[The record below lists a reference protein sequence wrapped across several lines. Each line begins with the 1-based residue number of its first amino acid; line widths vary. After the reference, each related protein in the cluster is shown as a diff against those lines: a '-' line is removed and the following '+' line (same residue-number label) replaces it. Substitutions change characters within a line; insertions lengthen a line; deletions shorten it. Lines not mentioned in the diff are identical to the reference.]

1 MRPPLT
7 KRTFSKLSSYSVMWR
22 SLFCTCWPSSSSN
35 KRLMVISND
44 FFFYSFI
51 IIDLYFMSSWN
62 WKSTVLLRSSNLMLS
77 CLYYPSW
84 LIQSQCTLMSRE
96 QLNCLNDDRLI
107 WSLRR
112 LDKMKVLPVIV
123 ENNKT
128 PKLSIYCE
136 VKRSRFVYVL

>member
-1 MRPPLT
+1 MRPPL
-7 KRTFSKLSSYSVMWR
+7 TFSKLSSYSVMWR
-22 SLFCTCWPSSSSN
+22 SVFCTCWPSSSSSS
-35 KRLMVISND
+35 RLMVISND

-77 CLYYPSW
+77 W

-96 QLNCLNDDRLI
+96 QLNWLNDDRLI

-112 LDKMKVLPVIV
+112 LDKMKVLPIIV
-123 ENNKT
+123 EKNKT